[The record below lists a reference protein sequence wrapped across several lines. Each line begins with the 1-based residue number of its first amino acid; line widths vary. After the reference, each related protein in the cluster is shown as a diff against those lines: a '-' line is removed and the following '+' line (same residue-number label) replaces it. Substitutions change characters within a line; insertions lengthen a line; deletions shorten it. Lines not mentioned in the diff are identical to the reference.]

1 MRRPIPH
8 SAVRTAALL
17 AALLLA
23 SASGAHAADLLA
35 GKRLTLKNKA
45 NPKQDGISLTDRK
58 DPGPF

>member
-35 GKRLTLKNKA
+35 G
-45 NPKQDGISLTDRK
+45 
-58 DPGPF
+58 